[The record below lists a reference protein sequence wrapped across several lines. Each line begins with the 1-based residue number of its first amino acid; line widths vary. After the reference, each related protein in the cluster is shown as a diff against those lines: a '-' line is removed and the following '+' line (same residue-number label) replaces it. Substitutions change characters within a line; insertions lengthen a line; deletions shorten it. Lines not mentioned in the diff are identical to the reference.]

1 MHLRRTRRQL
11 LPLVLAAA
19 LFLGGCRDAALS
31 LGHTPEQARANADA
45 LFAALAG
52 RFGQVESAP
61 GFDDIRAKFAR
72 SALVPSRIYND
83 RSIWTASESDARVL
97 ELSGRPA
104 GSTYQ
109 LGIRGAPTA
118 PRQPGQYRRITH
130 LRSLGNDEFEWR
142 VRDELAVGT
151 VSPDEMGA
159 ALSALLR
166 AAQSTSPS
174 ALRLHYRAMLP
185 RTAAALGRLFSLD
198 SIGLEPAPGGGT
210 VVTLVSTMHPKQIER
225 VFPNYSRFLERYAT
239 PASFDLT
246 VFDEHGMRWWTATKD
261 GDRMMLRLKT
271 HDGFLAPLDG
281 PPRRMPDRMRVRVSM
296 ATRIRVFN
304 IGASDLRGEV
314 TLTRTAREK
323 GFVVRFRREPEW
335 RLPLL
340 VERMIRTP
348 LRRPFE
354 EDGTA
359 TGFSIRDAG
368 GQTLLVREYDITVQ
382 ESAIIRWF
390 GGLGTT
396 TMSDF
401 RRGAEREYDRFNGE
415 VFRALH
421 ADATAL
427 LR

>member
-1 MHLRRTRRQL
+1 MHLRRTSHHL
-11 LPLVLAAA
+11 LSLVLASI
-19 LFLGGCRDAALS
+19 LFLSGCRDAGLS
-31 LGHTPEQARANADA
+31 LGESPEQARANAES
-45 LFAALAG
+45 LFGSLAG
-52 RFGQVESAP
+52 RFGPSQPAP
-61 GFDDIRAKFAR
+61 GFEDIRAKFAR

-109 LGIRGAPTA
+109 LGIRGAPETL
-118 PRQPGQYRRITH
+118 RQPGQYRRVTR

-166 AAQSTSPS
+166 AAEANNPS
-174 ALRLHYRAMLP
+174 SARLAYQAMLP
-185 RTAAALGRLFSLD
+185 RTTAALGRLFSLD
-198 SIGLEPAPGGGT
+198 SLGLVPAPAGGT
-210 VVTLVSTMHPKQIER
+210 VVTLVSTMHPQRIADA
-225 VFPNYSRFLERYAT
+225 FPNYFRFLERYAT

-246 VFDEHGMRWWTATKD
+246 VFDEHGMRWWTASKD
-261 GDRMMLRLKT
+261 GDRMILRLKT
-271 HDGFLAPLDG
+271 HDGLLAPLDG
-281 PPRRMPDRMRVRVSM
+281 PPRRMPDRMRVRISM

-304 IGASDLRGEV
+304 IGASDLRGDV
-314 TLTRTAREK
+314 TLTRAARQK

-335 RLPLL
+335 RLPML

-354 EDGTA
+354 GDGTA
-359 TGFSIRDAG
+359 TGFSIRGVG
-368 GQTLLVREYDITVQ
+368 GQTVLVRDYDITVQ

-415 VFRALH
+415 VFRALR
-421 ADATAL
+421 ADAAAL
-427 LR
+427 IR